1 MPDPRVVLEKDA
13 ATHIARITLNQPE
26 KKNCYDPP
34 MRRAIGEAMRDIA
47 NDDDMKVLLLRGAQS
62 IFCTGADM
70 QNAYS
75 WYETKGDDRRP
86 SQRRKIAVDRESFSF
101 YHDYIGFPKATVAQ
115 VESYALGGGFELA
128 LASDISVASPETRV
142 GMPGARFLGP
152 AIGNL
157 HLFFHRLGPVLAK
170 RLLLTGEIMPV
181 ANLPRPDVFTEIVPQ
196 ERVAERAEEYATQIA
211 RMPAD
216 GLVIAKEAFRLVE
229 QTQAYQGEESASVLF
244 HAFATN
250 LRFEQD
256 EFNFVRERS
265 RSGATS
271 AFKTRDAHFS
281 DDGS

>member
-1 MPDPRVVLEKDA
+1 MSDPRVLLDKDE
-13 ATHIARITLNQPE
+13 ATHVARLTLNQPE

-34 MRRAIGEAMRDIA
+34 MRRAIAEAMRDVA
-47 NDDDMKVLLLRGAQS
+47 EDDDMKVLLLRGAEG

-70 QNAYS
+70 RNAYT
-75 WYETKGDDRRP
+75 WYESKGDDRRP

-128 LASDISVASPETRV
+128 LASDVSVASPETKI

-170 RLLLTGEIMPV
+170 RLLLTGEVMHV
-181 ANLPRPDVFTEIVPQ
+181 ADLPKPDVFSEVVPAD
-196 ERVAERAEEYATQIA
+196 RVAERTEELALLIA

-250 LRFEQD
+250 LRFEKD

-265 RSGATS
+265 RSDATS
-271 AFKTRDAHFS
+271 TFKQRDAHFS
-281 DDGS
+281 GDES